1 MKERSGWKTFL
12 IVILFILGLAL
23 IIIGQNKFIMDAIV
37 TFFSLDL
44 KTIQVQYLGLVIE
57 IVGLIILLSLLYNYN
72 KQYK

>member
-1 MKERSGWKTFL
+1 MKERPVWQKVL

-23 IIIGQNKFIMDAIV
+23 VIIGQNMFIMDSIV
-37 TFFSLDL
+37 TFFSLEL